1 MNPSEQGRFRY
12 EGLDKV
18 IHEKARLGILTSLLT
33 QAEGLSFNELKHLC
47 SLTDGNLSR
56 HLTILSE
63 AGLITIHKGEH
74 LGRPQTVAM
83 VTAEGRKR
91 FANYLSVLEQVLA
104 DALPVTQPSSTAA
117 VPES

>member
-1 MNPSEQGRFRY
+1 
-12 EGLDKV
+12 
-18 IHEKARLGILTSLLT
+18 
-33 QAEGLSFNELKHLC
+33 
-47 SLTDGNLSR
+47 
-56 HLTILSE
+56 
-63 AGLITIHKGEH
+63 
-74 LGRPQTVAM
+74 M